1 MRASTHPVCCT
12 CLGGNP
18 LQAAIK
24 HAAKSGSRASWMG
37 AMLVE
42 QKHTALGLHCSIPDK
57 LSAFAILEPCC
68 RLLSIDSH
76 ATHAHNLLARAAG
89 ASITFRDPSGF
100 VMPCSRVENRDS
112 HPAVHFHLAA
122 ALRGV
127 WITEALPHTPVSGR
141 AMATTCRQHADVQID
156 AIQSTARGGE
166 SA

>member
-1 MRASTHPVCCT
+1 MRACTHPVCCT

-18 LQAAIK
+18 LHVSRQQLNMQ
-24 HAAKSGSRASWMG
+24 KSKLDGSDASRPGTHRTRSALQQTRQVVSICDLRAFLPIS
-37 AMLVE
+37 
-42 QKHTALGLHCSIPDK
+42 
-57 LSAFAILEPCC
+57 
-68 RLLSIDSH
+68 SH
-76 ATHAHNLLARAAG
+76 ATHEHNSLARAAG
-89 ASITFRDPSGF
+89 ASVTFRDPSGF

-156 AIQSTARGGE
+156 AIHSTARGGE